1 MANNSLQIRC
11 GTKKISA
18 DFKRDIADLAA
29 ACGYRDVSNFMY
41 DILSEYVELNRDRIE
56 KYRELVGIPL
66 IKPKTIKARSLKK
79 KPKEAAG
86 DDSEA

>member
-1 MANNSLQIRC
+1 MANNSLQIKC
-11 GTKKISA
+11 DTKTVPA
-18 DFKRDIADLAA
+18 EFKRDVNDLAKSL
-29 ACGYRDVSNFMY
+29 GYGKTSDFMY
-41 DILSEYVELNRDRIE
+41 DILSEYVALNRDRIE

-79 KPKEAAG
+79 KTKEAAG